1 MTITYPLE
9 NPHTKSAEEIVQALQ
24 SSVDAGISQVEAES
38 RSKEFGR
45 NVVQAQKLKSVWL
58 MALEQFQSPIVYL
71 LVVGAAVSL
80 YFKDITEAIA
90 IAAVILVNALI
101 GFLMEL
107 QASNSMNA
115 LREMDVIKCKVL
127 RDGDIHEIPSENLVP
142 GDVVVLEAGDVI
154 PGDGRLVEINQL
166 QCDESSLTG
175 ESLPTEK
182 NSDALPQDTALGD
195 KKNMVFKG
203 SAVINGNGKAVIT
216 GIAEHTELGT
226 ITSLVEN
233 AEETDTPLDKK
244 LNALAQK
251 LIWLTLGMTVIFAV
265 TGIMQGKEWVLI
277 IKTSIALAIAAFP
290 EGLPIVATVSLSYGM
305 LLMAKRN
312 AIVKKLSSVETLG
325 STTVILTDKTG
336 TLTENK
342 IYVDTFS
349 FPEENVK
356 AHIENNTLQFEDGK
370 IEKSAENFE
379 MVKLVGALCNNASEE
394 TAEKTNEKNVVKTDE
409 KKTEKGTEKKTE
421 EQPKSLGDPI
431 EIALLLLAN
440 TSGGVRAEEL
450 KAQYERVAEIAFT
463 SETKI
468 MGTLHKSPK
477 GYFVAAKGSVEHLLE
492 KCSTMQSAATMQEF
506 GENEKKT
513 VLAESE
519 KMSAGGLRVLAFAYK
534 EQDNGEPDKNDFL
547 KDLVYVGMIG
557 FLDPPRL
564 DIKEAIASCR
574 KAGISIVM
582 ITGDHPMTA
591 LNIAQ
596 KTGLVDEGEQNV
608 IIGKDLPSMDAITD
622 EWKKK
627 ILSTAVFARTTPK
640 QKLEIA
646 DVYQKAG
653 NIVAMTGDGVN
664 DAPALKKADV
674 GIAMGL
680 RGTQVAKE
688 AASIVLKDDSFTSIA
703 AAVAHGR
710 VILQNIQKFV
720 IYLVSCNLSEIFIVT
735 GLGFLSP
742 ASTLLPMQIL
752 FLNMVTD
759 VFPALAL
766 GLGKGETTVMD
777 EAPRDPK
784 QSIVSRKDWRAIVI
798 YAAAMTLAVV
808 AAVIYCRETITTDSK
823 VLNNVAFITLAFVQL
838 FHVFNMASAK
848 SPLFVNDITKNKFV
862 WLALLI
868 CNGLLVLVYVVPQ
881 MRVVLSLAD
890 IPNEV
895 WIVCIV
901 ASALPLVTIQLY
913 KRLWGTKKP
922 SAVNVRI
929 V

>member
-9 NPHTKSAEEIVQALQ
+9 SPHAKSVEEIIQAFQ
-24 SSVDAGISQVEAES
+24 TSVDEGISQSEADS

-45 NVVQAQKLKSVWL
+45 NVVQSQKLKSVWL
-58 MALEQFQSPIVYL
+58 IALEQFQSPIVYL
-71 LVVGAAVSL
+71 LVAGAAVSL
-80 YFKDITEAIA
+80 YFKDVVEAIA
-90 IAAVILVNALI
+90 IAAVIFVNALI

-107 QASNSMNA
+107 QARNSMNA
-115 LREMDVIKCKVL
+115 LREMDVIKCRVL
-127 RDGDIHEIPSENLVP
+127 RDGDIHEIPSENLAP

-175 ESLPTEK
+175 ESLPSEK
-182 NSDALPQDTALGD
+182 NSEPLPQETALGD

-349 FPEENVK
+349 FPEENIK
-356 AHIENNTLQFEDGK
+356 ARIENNTLQFENGE

-394 TAEKTNEKNVVKTDE
+394 TAEKTDEKKNVVKTDE

-431 EIALLLLAN
+431 EIALLQLAN
-440 TSGGVRAEEL
+440 TSDGAKAEEL
-450 KAQYERVAEIAFT
+450 QEQYERVAEIAFN
-463 SETKI
+463 SDSKI

-492 KCSTMQSAATMQEF
+492 KCSSMQSGATMQEF
-506 GENEKKT
+506 GENEK
-513 VLAESE
+513 LAESE

-534 EQDNGEPDKNDFL
+534 EHDGEPDKNDFL

-564 DIKEAIASCR
+564 DIKEAIDSCR

-591 LNIAQ
+591 LNIAK

-640 QKLEIA
+640 QKLDIA

-735 GLGFLSP
+735 GLGFLTP

-901 ASALPLVTIQLY
+901 ASALPLIAIQLY
-913 KRLWGTKKP
+913 KRIWGTKNLQP
-922 SAVNVRI
+922 
-929 V
+929 